1 MGPTDGARAGL
12 ISDRS
17 SGLGQNSGRCDSQ
30 GVLVFSPRSLLLLPW
45 EAQKGES
52 LGSGEETGLTGTA
65 LPPSHHQSE
74 NRDISASKG
83 HDRLDTRS
91 PLAESPQISVTFPA
105 SFLRDTRLPVFPV
118 SAGSFPLKVRLSRRY
133 SQPAFNI

>member
-91 PLAESPQISVTFPA
+91 PLGGKPSDFCHFPGIL
-105 SFLRDTRLPVFPV
+105 SERYETPCLPCFSGFFPT
-118 SAGSFPLKVRLSRRY
+118 
-133 SQPAFNI
+133 